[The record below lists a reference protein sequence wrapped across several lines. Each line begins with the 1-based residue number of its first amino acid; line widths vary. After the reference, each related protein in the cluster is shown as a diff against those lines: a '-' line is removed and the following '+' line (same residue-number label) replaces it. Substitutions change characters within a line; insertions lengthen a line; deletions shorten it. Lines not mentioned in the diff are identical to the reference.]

1 MILPILERAIVVCAV
16 HRVRD
21 RSSQRISG
29 RDTTDHDSP
38 VIVSEKT
45 PHVLSKIRKLEIRQ
59 RCERHAS
66 SWKNEERC
74 GRSFLTSMVV
84 DHEVAVN
91 WFDVPSERVVV
102 IAIAD
107 TGPTSCACSHGRKHL
122 CVRFGR
128 NEFAVDYR
136 PYPP

>member
-29 RDTTDHDSP
+29 RDTTEYDSP
-38 VIVSEKT
+38 VIVSDA
-45 PHVLSKIRKLEIRQ
+45 HVFQIRKLRIRQ

-84 DHEVAVN
+84 DHEVALTGSM
-91 WFDVPSERVVV
+91 FHPSV
-102 IAIAD
+102 
-107 TGPTSCACSHGRKHL
+107 
-122 CVRFGR
+122 
-128 NEFAVDYR
+128 
-136 PYPP
+136 